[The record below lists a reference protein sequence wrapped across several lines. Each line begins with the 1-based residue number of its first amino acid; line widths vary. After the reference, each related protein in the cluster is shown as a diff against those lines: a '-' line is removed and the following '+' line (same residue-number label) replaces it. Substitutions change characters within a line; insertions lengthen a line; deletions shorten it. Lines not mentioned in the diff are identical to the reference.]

1 MAPAP
6 AFCPTP
12 LPRQAPFGAW
22 AFVLALALGLVTT
35 AAARPAQASWFVL
48 SGSLGY
54 GHEFHPLQ
62 AEQATNIMITPG
74 LSLVADMLRIELGV
88 LGAYGAVRGGEP
100 DKFNLELRPMLRAKI
115 PLIPLYGRVIIAGLN
130 LASNNPDLAYGGAL
144 GLGLTFFGVGV
155 FGEVGILPRH
165 LTDGFHWIAEGRLGA
180 SYAF

>member
-1 MAPAP
+1 MALA
-6 AFCPTP
+6 
-12 LPRQAPFGAW
+12 QAPSPTQRAQVQSGVW
-22 AFVLALALGLVTT
+22 ALVMAMAFATVTT
-35 AAARPAQASWFVL
+35 VAPRPAQASWFVL

-74 LSLVADMLRIELGV
+74 LSLLADILRIELGV
-88 LGAYGAVRGGEP
+88 LGAWGAVRGGEP

-130 LASNNPDLAYGGAL
+130 LASRNPDLAYGGAA
-144 GLGLTFFGVGV
+144 GVGLTFFGVGV

-165 LTDGFHWIAEGRLGA
+165 LSDGFHWIAEGRLGA